1 MPDPYASIEDIRARG
16 VTPEA
21 ADDAAVLRALD
32 RATNM
37 IEAFTGRDFRRREE
51 TYLVDGDGTES
62 LFLEDRPVIDV
73 LELLVEG
80 LSVERSCFALYG
92 QAGYLR
98 LDNAV
103 RNIFAGFPGVFPA
116 GPQNVS
122 ARGLFG
128 YDATPPEVREAAI
141 LLAIEFLRT
150 GPAEADIAAGTAEST
165 RNAIGISRVKI
176 DEISVDFQY
185 PSDLK
190 SGSGGSLT
198 TGLLKADGLLTRF
211 RRALLHAAVI

>member
-1 MPDPYASIEDIRARG
+1 MPDPYASLQDVRDRG
-16 VTPEA
+16 VTPQA
-21 ADDAAVLRALD
+21 ADDAAVLKALD
-32 RATNM
+32 RATTM

-73 LELLVEG
+73 LELKVEG
-80 LSVERSCFALYG
+80 LSVERSRFALYG

-103 RNIFAGFPGVFPA
+103 RNLFAGFPGVFPT
-116 GPQNVS
+116 GPQNVEV
-122 ARGLFG
+122 RGVFG
-128 YDATPPEVREAAI
+128 YDTPPPEVREAAI
-141 LLAIEFLRT
+141 LLAIEFLRA
-150 GPAEADIAAGTAEST
+150 GPSEADVSAGTAEST

-190 SGSGGSLT
+190 GGSGGSLT

-211 RRALLHAAVI
+211 RRTFLHAAVV